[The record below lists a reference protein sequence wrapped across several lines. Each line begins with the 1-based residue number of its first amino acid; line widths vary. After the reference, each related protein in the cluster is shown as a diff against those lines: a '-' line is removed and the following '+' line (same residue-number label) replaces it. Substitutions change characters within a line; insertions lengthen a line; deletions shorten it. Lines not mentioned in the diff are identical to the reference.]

1 VGDRLKVLEHIIVE
15 EKKKDIDGSEVVDK
29 SQLRLLNM
37 GAEQTSSSDEC
48 SEEPRRRSK
57 VSSSM

>member
-1 VGDRLKVLEHIIVE
+1 MQVLQHIIVE

-37 GAEQTSSSDEC
+37 GAEQTSSSSEC
-48 SEEPRRRSK
+48 ED
-57 VSSSM
+57 